1 MSNDT
6 IIEKANGKCSIP
18 NNKNT
23 KCDCVVEKFENN
35 NENGKNNL
43 NIQSYTNILLY
54 VLKFALI
61 TFFIYL
67 VFSYFQK

>member
-6 IIEKANGKCSIP
+6 KIIKANDKCSVP
-18 NNKNT
+18 NNNNT

-35 NENGKNNL
+35 NGNN
-43 NIQSYTNILLY
+43 NIYIQSYTNVLLY

>member
-6 IIEKANGKCSIP
+6 KIIKATDKCSIP
-18 NNKNT
+18 NNNT

-35 NENGKNNL
+35 NENKNNNL
-43 NIQSYTNILLY
+43 NIKSYTNVLLY

-67 VFSYFQK
+67 VFSFFQK